1 MTERASLDPQQTFL
15 HLAPNGDA
23 DRLDASAPDFWQS
36 LAERNL
42 DGRLSGVVH
51 LGQDSH
57 WEMHP
62 GGDEVLVGLSG
73 SIEVILDHGDATESV
88 TLEYGRM
95 CVVPRGVWHRLV
107 VNEPG
112 RLLFATP
119 GPTTHHRSL
128 TEHTNL
134 RTRDGVRHPD

>member
-1 MTERASLDPQQTFL
+1 M
-15 HLAPNGDA
+15 
-23 DRLDASAPDFWQS
+23 RLDATAPDFWQS

-42 DGRLSGVVH
+42 DGRLTGVVQ
-51 LGQDSH
+51 LVQDSH

-73 SIEVILDHGDATESV
+73 SMEIILDHGGTTESA
-88 TLEYGRM
+88 TLEHGRM

-119 GPTTHHRSL
+119 GPTTQHRSL
-128 TEHTNL
+128 AEHSNL
-134 RTRDGVRHPD
+134 QAPNPDTSA

>member
-1 MTERASLDPQQTFL
+1 MTEHASLDPQQTFL
-15 HLAPNGDA
+15 HLAPDGDA
-23 DRLDASAPDFWQS
+23 VRLNASAPDFWQS

-42 DGRLSGVVH
+42 DGRLTGVVH

-62 GGDEVLVGLSG
+62 GGDEILVGLSG
-73 SIEVILDHGDATESV
+73 SIEIILDHGHETESAI
-88 TLEYGRM
+88 LEHGRM
-95 CVVPRGVWHRLV
+95 CVVPRGTWHRLV

-119 GPTTHHRSL
+119 GPTTQHRSL
-128 TEHTNL
+128 TEHHQL
-134 RTRDGVRHPD
+134 RTLD

>member
-1 MTERASLDPQQTFL
+1 MTEHASLDPQQTFL
-15 HLAPNGDA
+15 HLTPDGDA
-23 DRLDASAPDFWQS
+23 MRLDATAPDFWQS

-42 DGRLSGVVH
+42 DGRLTGVVQ

-57 WEMHP
+57 WEMHS

-73 SIEVILDHGDATESV
+73 SMEIILDHSGTTESA
-88 TLEYGRM
+88 TLEHGRM

-119 GPTTHHRSL
+119 GPTTQHRSL
-128 TEHTNL
+128 SEHSKLQAPN
-134 RTRDGVRHPD
+134 PD